1 MARKFQLG
9 ALIVGM
15 LLVGAQRFTASA
27 SASVPAE
34 PQGSAWEGGFPMP
47 PPR

>member
-1 MARKFQLG
+1 MARKVQLG

-27 SASVPAE
+27 SAAVTVE
-34 PQGSAWEGGFPMP
+34 QQGAVWEGGYPIPFP
-47 PPR
+47 R

>member
-1 MARKFQLG
+1 MGRKIQLG

-27 SASVPAE
+27 SAAVPAE